1 MLTYLAEQ
9 ETFLSPW
16 RAVFWVECG
25 KHWVLWKSPQI
36 NKPWEKL
43 VLIKPK
49 EKLFKLKMHRRSPNS
64 WLGDNSKNVISP
76 ETNTLC
82 SGYLTFVFITFLVQI
97 FFKWKWVLKATTYP
111 TSPPP
116 QMSKLQDLFFSRR
129 QNISF
134 SVCHSLTV
142 LLLGNSIFQQI
153 YYLLKKILLSPTLRA
168 FTSTHCD
175 IGGGEVKGGFKWI
188 GDTIC
193 YKIYPMIHG
202 LFYKRWIKTDLDYY
216 KWHWSKIL
224 ECSGPTDEED
234 KQHAFQKHRNLH
246 RLVQEGTP
254 WNSIYCFL
262 ICSLN
267 SLSFMTFISNPT
279 NYINQ
284 YSLTRPAQ
292 RAVWRS
298 CWRCALCGCSIESH
312 VHKVKL
318 VDVSVK
324 KECVM

>member
-1 MLTYLAEQ
+1 MPQ
-9 ETFLSPW
+9 FNRFVS
-16 RAVFWVECG
+16 
-25 KHWVLWKSPQI
+25 WK
-36 NKPWEKL
+36 
-43 VLIKPK
+43 
-49 EKLFKLKMHRRSPNS
+49 
-64 WLGDNSKNVISP
+64 
-76 ETNTLC
+76 
-82 SGYLTFVFITFLVQI
+82 
-97 FFKWKWVLKATTYP
+97 
-111 TSPPP
+111 
-116 QMSKLQDLFFSRR
+116 LFFSKFT
-129 QNISF
+129 I
-134 SVCHSLTV
+134 CW
-142 LLLGNSIFQQI
+142 
-153 YYLLKKILLSPTLRA
+153 KKICSALLSRA
-168 FTSTHCD
+168 FVSMHCD
-175 IGGGEVKGGFKWI
+175 IGGGKWRRGLKWI

-216 KWHWSKIL
+216 KWHWSKVL

-267 SLSFMTFISNPT
+267 SLSLMTFISNST

-284 YSLTRPAQ
+284 YSPTRPAQ
-292 RAVWRS
+292 HAVRQS
-298 CWRCALCGCSIESH
+298 CWGCALCDRSIESR
-312 VHKVKL
+312 VHTVKL

>member
-1 MLTYLAEQ
+1 M
-9 ETFLSPW
+9 
-16 RAVFWVECG
+16 
-25 KHWVLWKSPQI
+25 
-36 NKPWEKL
+36 
-43 VLIKPK
+43 
-49 EKLFKLKMHRRSPNS
+49 LFKVTTHFFFSSPN
-64 WLGDNSKNVISP
+64 
-76 ETNTLC
+76 
-82 SGYLTFVFITFLVQI
+82 VQI
-97 FFKWKWVLKATTYP
+97 GRRGI
-111 TSPPP
+111 
-116 QMSKLQDLFFSRR
+116 SRR
-129 QNISF
+129 QNISV
-134 SVCHSLTV
+134 SLCHSLTV
-142 LLLGNSIFQQI
+142 WLLGNYFSAN
-153 YYLLKKILLSPTLRA
+153 LLFVEKKICSALLSRA
-168 FTSTHCD
+168 FISMHCD
-175 IGGGEVKGGFKWI
+175 IGGGKWRGGLKWI

-267 SLSFMTFISNPT
+267 SLSLMTFISNST
-279 NYINQ
+279 NHINQ
-284 YSLTRPAQ
+284 YSPTRPAQ
-292 RAVWRS
+292 HAAWHS
-298 CWRCALCGCSIESH
+298 CWRCALCDHSIENR
-312 VHKVKL
+312 VHTVKL

>member
-1 MLTYLAEQ
+1 MPQFNSFVAWKLHFSANLLFVEKNSAQLYFQ
-9 ETFLSPW
+9 ELLW
-16 RAVFWVECG
+16 VCAVILE
-25 KHWVLWKSPQI
+25 
-36 NKPWEKL
+36 E
-43 VLIKPK
+43 
-49 EKLFKLKMHRRSPNS
+49 
-64 WLGDNSKNVISP
+64 
-76 ETNTLC
+76 
-82 SGYLTFVFITFLVQI
+82 
-97 FFKWKWVLKATTYP
+97 
-111 TSPPP
+111 
-116 QMSKLQDLFFSRR
+116 
-129 QNISF
+129 
-134 SVCHSLTV
+134 
-142 LLLGNSIFQQI
+142 GNE
-153 YYLLKKILLSPTLRA
+153 
-168 FTSTHCD
+168 
-175 IGGGEVKGGFKWI
+175 GGVKWI

-292 RAVWRS
+292 RAVWRRG
-298 CWRCALCGCSIESH
+298 WRCALCGRSIESP